1 MADADRPA
9 FYALAPGGWRDYWTL
24 LHPPYTLWHLS
35 YVAIGAT
42 VARAIDL
49 RWLLETL
56 AAFFLA
62 VGLGAHA
69 LDELKGRPLGTRIP
83 DAVLWTIAAVGV
95 TGAVA
100 FGVDAAIEAT
110 AWVVP
115 FIAVGAF
122 LVVAYD
128 LEAFGGAFH
137 SDAWFAIAWGSFPA
151 LTSAFAQQR
160 TITIAAVVV
169 AAACGA
175 VSFAQRALSTPV
187 RALRRH
193 AVEVVGEVRLDD
205 GRREPVN
212 AATLRTPPETALRWL
227 SIAMPLL
234 AVGLVL
240 SRLR

>member
-193 AVEVVGEVRLDD
+193 AVEVVGELRHDD
-205 GRREPVN
+205 GRREPVD
-212 AATLRTPPETALRWL
+212 AATLRVPPETALRWL

>member
-1 MADADRPA
+1 MAETDRPA

-24 LHPPYTLWHLS
+24 LHPPYTVWHLS
-35 YVAIGAT
+35 YVAIGAA
-42 VARAIDL
+42 VATAIDV

-69 LDELKGRPLGTRIP
+69 LDELKGRPLRTRIP
-83 DAVLWTIAAVGV
+83 ASALWTIAAVGV
-95 TGAVA
+95 GGAVA
-100 FGVDAAIEAT
+100 LGVDAAIEAT
-110 AWVVP
+110 AWIVP
-115 FIAVGAF
+115 FILVGAF
-122 LVVAYD
+122 LVIAYD

-137 SDAWFAIAWGSFPA
+137 SDAWFAVAWGSFPA

-160 TITIAAVVV
+160 SVTVAAVLV

-175 VSFAQRALSTPV
+175 VSIAQRALSTPV

-193 AVEVVGEVRLDD
+193 AVEVAGEVRLDD
-205 GRREPVN
+205 GRREPID
-212 AATLRTPPETALRWL
+212 ARTLRMPPEAALRWL
-227 SIAMPLL
+227 SIAMPL
-234 AVGLVL
+234 VGGGLVL